1 MSPPYFV
8 SGDGDSS
15 FYSISSDNLEGA
27 VYDKEVLLPV
37 CLSGVC
43 VWGEV
48 CVCVC
53 VGCVCVQGVGI
64 ISIMKK

>member
-8 SGDGDSS
+8 SGDRDSS

-37 CLSGVC
+37 RLSG
-43 VWGEV
+43 V

-53 VGCVCVQGVGI
+53 VCVCGGGGGGGWVWCV
-64 ISIMKK
+64 